1 MRVFLKITLVIFF
14 SLLSNTISKRC
25 DDLANRK
32 IYGFQ
37 VVSQNHLN
45 INDTKK
51 IDTSTGTFLSIEET
65 DNDDENPLKS
75 FGLKSLKNIENPFFH
90 KYSFV
95 NISLFQIRIA
105 YRYSRCI
112 HFQSLLI

>member
-1 MRVFLKITLVIFF
+1 MRVFLKITVVIFF
-14 SLLSNTISKRC
+14 SLLSNTLSKRC
-25 DDLANRK
+25 DGSTIRK
-32 IYGFQ
+32 IYRFQ
-37 VVSQNHLN
+37 GASQNHSS
-45 INDTKK
+45 INVNKQMDASNG
-51 IDTSTGTFLSIEET
+51 IFQSFEEA

-75 FGLKSLKNIENPFFH
+75 FVLKSLKNIENPFYH

-112 HFQSLLI
+112 HFRSLLI